1 MYFYVYMLLC
11 INKNYNITYVGY
23 SSNPTNR
30 LKKHNN
36 SKGAKFTRGRKWKMI
51 FKKRFDNKSLA
62 LKYEYKLKKDYK
74 LRKKIKETCNE
85 NFS

>member
-11 INKNYNITYVGY
+11 INKNYDITYVGY
-23 SSNPTNR
+23 STNPGNR
-30 LKKHNN
+30 LKQHNN

-62 LKYEYKLKKDYK
+62 LKYEYKLKKNYK
-74 LRKKIKETCNE
+74 LRKKIKETYNE
-85 NFS
+85 KFT